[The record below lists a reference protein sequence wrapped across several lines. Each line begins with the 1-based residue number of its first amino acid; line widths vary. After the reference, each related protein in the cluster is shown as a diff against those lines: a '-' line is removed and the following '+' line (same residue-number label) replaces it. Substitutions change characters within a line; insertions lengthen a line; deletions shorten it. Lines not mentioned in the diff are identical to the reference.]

1 MASYIGRRKFL
12 ATLGGA
18 AATWPLAARAQ
29 PDERLRRI
37 GLLLP
42 GTDNDQ
48 QSLRRL
54 AAFRQ
59 RLQEL
64 GWSEGRNV
72 QIDIR
77 WPAGDPVRV
86 RKDTAELV
94 ALAPDV
100 IFSAG
105 SSVLATLLQQTRT
118 VPIVFVQVFDPVA
131 GGFVSSLAKP
141 GGNATGFVTFEYV
154 IAGKWITL
162 LREIAPSVN
171 RITVVQDPLLG
182 VSAGLLGAAQAVSF
196 VLGIQLTA
204 ATVRDATEI
213 ERSID
218 VAAHEQ
224 GGGLL
229 VIPGAATT
237 IHLER
242 IIALAARH
250 RLPAIYPYRYMA
262 SAGGL
267 ISYGP
272 EPMEQDRQAASY
284 VDRILRGERPGELP
298 VQTPTKYRLVVNLAT
313 AKALGLTVP
322 PTLLTQADEV
332 IE

>member
-1 MASYIGRRKFL
+1 PDSAPRPRRRDNRMMERRAFITL
-12 ATLGGA
+12 LGGA
-18 AATWPLAARAQ
+18 AAWPLAARAQ
-29 PDERLRRI
+29 PGERPRRI
-37 GLLLP
+37 GVLLP

-64 GWSEGRNV
+64 GWSEGRNL

-141 GGNATGFVTFEYV
+141 GGNATGF
-154 IAGKWITL
+154 
-162 LREIAPSVN
+162 
-171 RITVVQDPLLG
+171 
-182 VSAGLLGAAQAVSF
+182 
-196 VLGIQLTA
+196 
-204 ATVRDATEI
+204 
-213 ERSID
+213 
-218 VAAHEQ
+218 
-224 GGGLL
+224 
-229 VIPGAATT
+229 
-237 IHLER
+237 
-242 IIALAARH
+242 
-250 RLPAIYPYRYMA
+250 
-262 SAGGL
+262 
-267 ISYGP
+267 
-272 EPMEQDRQAASY
+272 
-284 VDRILRGERPGELP
+284 
-298 VQTPTKYRLVVNLAT
+298 
-313 AKALGLTVP
+313 
-322 PTLLTQADEV
+322 
-332 IE
+332 

>member
-1 MASYIGRRKFL
+1 
-12 ATLGGA
+12 
-18 AATWPLAARAQ
+18 
-29 PDERLRRI
+29 
-37 GLLLP
+37 
-42 GTDNDQ
+42 
-48 QSLRRL
+48 
-54 AAFRQ
+54 
-59 RLQEL
+59 
-64 GWSEGRNV
+64 V
-72 QIDIR
+72 QIDVR

-105 SSVLATLLQQTRT
+105 SSVLATLLQQTPT
-118 VPIVFVQVFDPVA
+118 VPIVFVQVLDPVA

-141 GGNATGFVTFEYV
+141 GGNATGFVTFEYMIV
-154 IAGKWITL
+154 GKWITL
-162 LREIAPSVN
+162 LRDIAPSVN

-182 VSAGLLGAAQAVSF
+182 VSAGLVGAAQAVSF
-196 VLGIQLTA
+196 VLGMQLTA
-204 ATVRDATEI
+204 ATVRAATDI

-218 VAAHEQ
+218 AAAREQ
-224 GGGLL
+224 GSGLL
-229 VIPGAATT
+229 VIPGPATT
-237 IHLER
+237 THLER

-250 RLPAIYPYRYMA
+250 RLPAIYPFRYMA

-272 EPMEQDRQAASY
+272 ELMEQDRQAASY

-298 VQTPTKYRLVVNLAT
+298 VQTPTKYQLVINLAT
-313 AKALGLTVP
+313 AKALGLDVP

>member
-1 MASYIGRRKFL
+1 MNRRAFI
-12 ATLGGA
+12 TVLGGA
-18 AATWPLAARAQ
+18 AAWPLAARAQ
-29 PDERLRRI
+29 QGERLRRI
-37 GLLLP
+37 GVLLP

-48 QSLRRL
+48 ESLRRL

-72 QIDIR
+72 QVDTR
-77 WPAGDPVRV
+77 WPGVRV
-86 RKDTAELV
+86 QNDIAELV

-100 IFSAG
+100 IFCAG
-105 SSVLATLLQQTRT
+105 SSVLARLLQQTRT

-131 GGFVSSLAKP
+131 GGFVSSLARP

-162 LREIAPSVN
+162 LREIAPNVK

-182 VSAGLLGAAQAVSF
+182 VSAGLVGAAQAVSS
-196 VLGIQLTA
+196 VLGMQLTA

-213 ERSID
+213 EASID
-218 VAAHEQ
+218 AAAREQ
-224 GGGLL
+224 SGGLL
-229 VIPGAATT
+229 VIPGPATT

-250 RLPAIYPYRYMA
+250 RLPTVYPYRYMA

-272 EPMEQDRQAASY
+272 ELMELDREAASY

-298 VQTPTKYRLVVNLAT
+298 VQTPTKYRLVINLAT
-313 AKALGLTVP
+313 AKALGLTIA
-322 PTLLTQADEV
+322 PTLWAQADEV

>member
-1 MASYIGRRKFL
+1 LDR
-12 ATLGGA
+12 A
-18 AATWPLAARAQ
+18 AV
-29 PDERLRRI
+29 D
-37 GLLLP
+37 
-42 GTDNDQ
+42 
-48 QSLRRL
+48 
-54 AAFRQ
+54 
-59 RLQEL
+59 
-64 GWSEGRNV
+64 
-72 QIDIR
+72 
-77 WPAGDPVRV
+77 AGDPHRADRV
-86 RKDTAELV
+86 SDRRNA
-94 ALAPDV
+94 

-141 GGNATGFVTFEYV
+141 GGNATGFVSFEYM
-154 IAGKWITL
+154 IAVKWIPR

-171 RITVVQDPLLG
+171 RITVVRDPLLG

-196 VLGIQLTA
+196 VLGMQLTA

-218 VAAHEQ
+218 AAAREQ
-224 GGGLL
+224 SGGLL
-229 VIPGAATT
+229 LVPGAAVTT
-237 IHLER
+237 HLER

-250 RLPAIYPYRYMA
+250 RIPAIYPFRYMA

-298 VQTPTKYRLVVNLAT
+298 VQTPTKYRLVINLAT

>member
-1 MASYIGRRKFL
+1 MNDPQPEGHMASHIGRRKFL
-12 ATLGGA
+12 ATLLGGA
-18 AATWPLAARAQ
+18 AATWPLATRAQ
-29 PDERLRRI
+29 PGERLRRI
-37 GLLLP
+37 GVLLP

-77 WPAGDPVRV
+77 WPAGDPLRV

-94 ALAPDV
+94 ALAPDA

-141 GGNATGFVTFEYV
+141 RGNATGFVSFEYM

-171 RITVVQDPLLG
+171 RITVVRDPLLG

-196 VLGIQLTA
+196 VLGMQLTA

-218 VAAHEQ
+218 AAAREQ
-224 GGGLL
+224 SGGLL
-229 VIPGAATT
+229 VIPGAAITT
-237 IHLER
+237 H
-242 IIALAARH
+242 
-250 RLPAIYPYRYMA
+250 
-262 SAGGL
+262 
-267 ISYGP
+267 
-272 EPMEQDRQAASY
+272 
-284 VDRILRGERPGELP
+284 
-298 VQTPTKYRLVVNLAT
+298 
-313 AKALGLTVP
+313 
-322 PTLLTQADEV
+322 
-332 IE
+332 

>member
-1 MASYIGRRKFL
+1 MSDMKRREFITL
-12 ATLGGA
+12 LGGA
-18 AATWPLAARAQ
+18 AVAWPLAARAQ
-29 PDERLRRI
+29 QAERMRRI
-37 GLLLP
+37 GVLLP

-77 WPAGDPVRV
+77 WPAGDPLRV

-154 IAGKWITL
+154 IAAEWITL

-171 RITVVQDPLLG
+171 RITVLQDPLLG

-196 VLGIQLTA
+196 VLGMQLTA

-250 RLPAIYPYRYMA
+250 LPAIYPYRYMA

-284 VDRILRGERPGELP
+284 VDRILRGERPAELP
-298 VQTPTKYRLVVNLAT
+298 VITPTKYRLVVNLAT

>member
-1 MASYIGRRKFL
+1 VKRRQFI
-12 ATLGGA
+12 TLIGGA
-18 AATWPLAARAQ
+18 AAWPLAARAQ
-29 PDERLRRI
+29 QAERMRRI
-37 GLLLP
+37 GVLLP

-64 GWSEGRNV
+64 GWSEGRNL

-105 SSVLATLLQQTRT
+105 SSVLATLLQ
-118 VPIVFVQVFDPVA
+118 IVFVQVFDPVA

-162 LREIAPSVN
+162 LREIAP
-171 RITVVQDPLLG
+171 
-182 VSAGLLGAAQAVSF
+182 
-196 VLGIQLTA
+196 
-204 ATVRDATEI
+204 
-213 ERSID
+213 
-218 VAAHEQ
+218 
-224 GGGLL
+224 
-229 VIPGAATT
+229 
-237 IHLER
+237 
-242 IIALAARH
+242 
-250 RLPAIYPYRYMA
+250 
-262 SAGGL
+262 
-267 ISYGP
+267 
-272 EPMEQDRQAASY
+272 
-284 VDRILRGERPGELP
+284 
-298 VQTPTKYRLVVNLAT
+298 
-313 AKALGLTVP
+313 
-322 PTLLTQADEV
+322 
-332 IE
+332 